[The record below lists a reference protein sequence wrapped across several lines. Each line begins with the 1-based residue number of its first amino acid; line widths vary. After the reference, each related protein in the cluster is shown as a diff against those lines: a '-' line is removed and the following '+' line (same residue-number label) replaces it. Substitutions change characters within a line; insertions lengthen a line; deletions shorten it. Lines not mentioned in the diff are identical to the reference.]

1 MKGTITI
8 EATEDGLHITG
19 GILLTKPRD
28 RYEIIR
34 ALCLSLRID
43 SPDAFAELISY
54 CLPRLNDKE
63 RTSRT
68 IMIPIPKKKEDNRG
82 GET

>member
-8 EATEDGLHITG
+8 EATDEGLHITG

-43 SPDAFAELISY
+43 SPDTLAELISY

-63 RTSRT
+63 RTSQT
-68 IMIPIPKKKEDNRG
+68 IMIPIPRMKEDSRE
-82 GET
+82 GEN

>member
-1 MKGTITI
+1 MKGTIKI
-8 EATEDGLHITG
+8 EATEDGLHIGG
-19 GILLTKPRD
+19 GILLQKPGE

-43 SPDAFAELISY
+43 SPTELADLVAY
-54 CLPRLNDKE
+54 CLPRLVDKD

-68 IMIPIPKKKEDNRG
+68 IIIPIPRKKEDNRE
-82 GET
+82 GEN